1 MMCFSSVSWEAHTLL
16 VAGFILSTNKPAIHS
31 QAFVCNVLLPSLSQ
45 QIKYKN
51 TFKEIISPKVE
62 YNSVH

>member
-1 MMCFSSVSWEAHTLL
+1 
-16 VAGFILSTNKPAIHS
+16 
-31 QAFVCNVLLPSLSQ
+31 LLPSLSQ